1 MDEKHVG
8 LIGSELKVST
18 AQVAATVE
26 LLDGG
31 ATVPFI
37 ARYRKEAT
45 GSLDEVAVTTIRDRL
60 EQLRDLDRRKTS
72 VLDTIGKQGKLTEE
86 LKAQILAAPTMAIL
100 EDLYLPYKPKRRTR
114 AMAAIEKGL
123 EPLARLLFDQTA
135 ADPNTEAAKYVNAEK
150 GVATVDEALAGAR
163 DIIAEW
169 INEDIK
175 ARERMRK
182 LYFDKGQYASKVIE
196 GKEQDGIKYKDYFD
210 WTESVAKAP
219 SHRIL
224 AMRRGSREKVLTVR
238 IVVDEAEAVRL
249 LQELYL
255 KAECPATSQVKMAI
269 EDSFKRLLGPS
280 METEVRVETKKHADE
295 VAIHIFSENLRQ
307 LLLTPPLG
315 GKNVLALDPGFRT
328 GCKLVCLDAQGKLV
342 YDDVA
347 YLHQSE
353 TLNQQEIAKIKSLC
367 EQFKIEAIAVGN
379 GTGGR
384 ETEEMMRK
392 TDFGLPIPVVTVNES
407 GASIYSASVVA
418 REEFPDKDVTVRG
431 AVSIGRRLMDPLAEL
446 VKIDPKSIGVG
457 QYQHEVDQSNLRK
470 SLDDVVISCVNNVGV
485 EVNTASKQLL
495 TYVSGLGPILAENI
509 VGYRNEHGPFQS
521 RTDLLSVRGMGSKTF
536 EQSAG
541 FLRIRNGV
549 NPLDASAVHPEAYS
563 VIETMCRDLNC
574 SVNDLMATPSIQ
586 EQIVLDRYVTPKIGL
601 PTLQDIRSELAKPG
615 RDPRQQFDPVVFAE
629 GVHAIEDLKPG
640 MKLPGVVTNI
650 TAFGVFVDIGVHQDG
665 LVHISQLSNRF
676 VKDPAAIVKVY
687 QKVTVWVLEVDT
699 ARKRIG
705 LTMKDPDAK
714 PEPKPAPKQPR
725 PRPQGKPRPQ
735 TPSAAPGQPES
746 KPAGPSKDRPAHP
759 KPAGKHFK
767 DKRPLPPKPPK
778 GEEPFGERLGLIW
791 PSN

>member
-8 LIGSELKVST
+8 IIGSELKAAT
-18 AQVAATVE
+18 AQVVATIE

-45 GSLDEVAVTTIRDRL
+45 GSLNEVAITTIRDRL
-60 EQLRDLDRRKTS
+60 EQLRELDRRRTS
-72 VLDTIGKQGKLTEE
+72 ILDSIVKQGKLTED
-86 LKAQILAAPTMAIL
+86 LKAQILAAPTLAIL

-123 EPLARLLFDQTA
+123 EPLAKILFAQTD
-135 ADPNTEAAKYVNAEK
+135 ADPLAEATRFIDKEK
-150 GVATVDEALAGAR
+150 GVETADDALAGAR

-169 INEDIK
+169 INEDLK
-175 ARERMRK
+175 TREGMRK
-182 LYFDKGQYASKVIE
+182 LFFEKGRFSSKVIE
-196 GKEQDGIKYKDYFD
+196 GKDQDGVKYKDYFD
-210 WTESVAKAP
+210 WSEPVAKAP

-224 AMRRGSREKVLTVR
+224 AMRRGAREKVLNVR
-238 IVVDEAEAVRL
+238 VVVEDAEANRL
-249 LQELYL
+249 LEELYL
-255 KAECPATSQVKMAI
+255 KPTCPATGQVKLAI
-269 EDSFKRLLGPS
+269 EDSIKRLLGPS

-307 LLLTPPLG
+307 LLLAPPLG
-315 GKNVLALDPGFRT
+315 SKNVLALDPGFRT
-328 GCKLVCLDAQGKLV
+328 GCKLVCLDSQGKLV
-342 YDDVA
+342 FNDVA

-353 TLNQQEIAKIKSLC
+353 QLNQQEIVKIKSLC
-367 EQFKIEAIAVGN
+367 DQYQIETIAVGN

-384 ETEEMMRK
+384 ETEELVRK
-392 TDFGLPIPVVTVNES
+392 ADWARPIPVIMVNES
-407 GASIYSASVVA
+407 GASIYSASAVA

-431 AVSIGRRLMDPLAEL
+431 AASIGRRLMDPLAEL

-457 QYQHEVDQSNLRK
+457 QYQHEVDQSHLRK
-470 SLDDVVISCVNNVGV
+470 SLDDVVVSCVNSVGV

-541 FLRIRNGV
+541 FLRVRNGV

-574 SVNDLMATPSIQ
+574 TVTDLVSNPALQ
-586 EQIVLDRYVTPKIGL
+586 EQLVLDRYVTSKIGL
-601 PTLQDIRSELAKPG
+601 PTLQDIRAELAKPG
-615 RDPRQQFDPVVFAE
+615 RDPRQQFDPVAFAE
-629 GVHAIEDLKPG
+629 GIHSITDLQPG
-640 MKLPGVVTNI
+640 MKLPGIVTNI

-676 VKDPAAIVKVY
+676 IKDPGTIVKVY
-687 QKVTVWVLEVDT
+687 QKVTVWVKEVDV

-705 LTMKDPDAK
+705 LTMKDPEAK
-714 PEPKPAPKQPR
+714 QPDKPAPKEPR
-725 PRPQGKPRPQ
+725 PRPQARPKPQGPRP
-735 TPSAAPGQPES
+735 APEQKQAE
-746 KPAGPSKDRPAHP
+746 PSKDRPARP
-759 KPAGKHFK
+759 KHSGKPFK
-767 DKRPLPPKPPK
+767 DKRQSPPTPPK
-778 GEEPFGERLGLIW
+778 GEEPFGERLGLLW